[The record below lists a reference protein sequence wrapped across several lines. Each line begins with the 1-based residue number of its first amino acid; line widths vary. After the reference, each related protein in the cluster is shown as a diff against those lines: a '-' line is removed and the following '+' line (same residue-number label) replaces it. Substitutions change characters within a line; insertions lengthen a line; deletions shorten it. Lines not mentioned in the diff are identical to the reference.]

1 MSTRSILF
9 IDPAR
14 ELSGLSH
21 LMRDNGWELHDL
33 SDERGLD
40 QLPARQKPLIGLYGF
55 APSNLDDASPF
66 EIIGDQLSVEWIG
79 LTQNGFLDN
88 RDHRHLLAN
97 YFLDYHTC
105 PIEPDRLLQSIGH
118 AHGMAGLKQID
129 NLPGLDGQSVIE
141 EMVGVSASMVSLY
154 QQIRKVASVD
164 ASVLISGESGTGK
177 ELIARAIHQRSQR
190 RNGPFIA
197 VNCGALPAT
206 LIQAELFG
214 YEKGAFTGAQRRKIG
229 LIESANQ
236 GTLLL
241 DEIGDMP
248 LEQQTN
254 LLRFLQEK
262 TIERI
267 GSADSMPVDTRVVA
281 ASHVDLEQAVR
292 QGRFREDLYYRLNVL
307 HLEAPPLRERR
318 EDIELL
324 AYYFFTMFRN
334 KGMTRARGFS
344 KSAVT
349 AMTNYPWPGNVR
361 ELINRVRRAQ
371 VMCDKSLIK
380 PEDLGLKGC
389 RSLRSDVN
397 SLGEV
402 KNNAERELLTS
413 TIAACNNNI
422 SLAARTLGVSR
433 VTLYRML
440 NKHGLSPR

>member
-1 MSTRSILF
+1 MSTRSILI
-9 IDPAR
+9 IDPAQ
-14 ELSGLSH
+14 ELSDLSY
-21 LMRDNGWELHDL
+21 LMRDCGWELHDL
-33 SDERGLD
+33 SDVISLD
-40 QLPARQKPLIGLYGF
+40 QLPVNTKPLVGVYGF
-55 APSNLDDASPF
+55 DPSNLEDSSPF
-66 EIIGDQLSVEWIG
+66 EIIGDKHAIEWIG

-105 PIEPDRLLQSIGH
+105 PIEPNRLLQSIGH

-129 NLPGLDGQSVIE
+129 SLPGLDNPSIIE

-154 QQIRKVASVD
+154 QKIRKVASVE

-214 YEKGAFTGAQRRKIG
+214 YEKGAFTGAQQRKIG

-248 LEQQTN
+248 LELQTN
-254 LLRFLQEK
+254 FLRFLQEK
-262 TIERI
+262 TIERV
-267 GSADSMPVDTRVVA
+267 GSADSILVDTRVVA
-281 ASHVDLEQAVR
+281 ASHVNLEQAVKE
-292 QGRFREDLYYRLNVL
+292 GRFREDLYYRLNVL

-318 EDIELL
+318 DDIELL
-324 AYYFFTMFRN
+324 AYYFFNMFRN

-349 AMTNYPWPGNVR
+349 AMNNYPWPGNVR

-371 VMCDKSLIK
+371 VMCDKTLIK

-389 RSLRSDVN
+389 HTLRSDVN

-402 KNNAERELLTS
+402 KDHAERELLAS

-422 SLAARTLGVSR
+422 SLTARTLGVSR